1 MKKRW
6 VFALAVAAL
15 LPAGVL
21 CRIWQRWAAFEESGL
36 LTPGHPST
44 VCLMVVLALAAAGFL
59 ALGRWCAKGELPPG
73 YLASF
78 ALPRRGL
85 LAVYV
90 LSGALLVAAGA
101 LGLWRWSQGEELGLS
116 EICLSAGLLPTGV
129 SVGLVGWL
137 GAQRGEA
144 KGRFAWPLLLPGYC
158 GCLWLIVIYQARATE
173 PTVMGYA
180 FAFLG
185 AVCAVICCYAMAA
198 FSFERPMPALAVWL
212 GGVALVALGVSLV
225 DATWAGDRTEQLV
238 SAGYLLYVAAQ
249 AWCLLKR
256 RDDPAELEA
265 WTPPQENETRDATIE
280 VSDHEE

>member
-6 VFALAVAAL
+6 VFALTVVAL

-21 CRIWQRWAAFEESGL
+21 CRVWQRTAAFEESGL

-44 VCLMVVLALAAAGFL
+44 ACLLAVLVLAAVGFL
-59 ALGRWCAKGELPPG
+59 ALGRWCAKGETPLG

-78 ALPRRGL
+78 ALPQRGL

-90 LSGALLVAAGA
+90 AAGALLVAAGA
-101 LGLWRWSQGEELGLS
+101 LGLWRWSQREELGLS
-116 EICLSAGLLPTGV
+116 QIILSAGLLPTGV
-129 SVGLVGWL
+129 SLGLVGWL
-137 GAQRGEA
+137 NGQREEA

-185 AVCAVICCYAMAA
+185 AACAVICCYAIAA
-198 FSFERPMPALAVWL
+198 FSFERPMPVLTVWL
-212 GGVALVALGVSLV
+212 GGVALVALSVSLV
-225 DATWAGDRTEQLV
+225 DAAWAGDSFEQLV
-238 SAGYLLYVAAQ
+238 SAGYLFYLAAQ
-249 AWCLLKR
+249 LKCLLKR
-256 RDDPAELEA
+256 RDDPARLEA
-265 WTPPQENETRDATIE
+265 WTPPQEDKTQDVDIE
-280 VSDHEE
+280 VSDYEE